1 MVSKEELTGIKD
13 IVERAFADHFGE
25 HEVKITLEPWVDH
38 YGYDIVDVVFVF
50 DEMPSELRGRRM
62 QEFHV
67 QFDEEMIARNLLI
80 DTLFRFHIREELE
93 EAMRA

>member
-50 DEMPSELRGRRM
+50 DEMPSELRGRKSRAFRG
-62 QEFHV
+62 QI
-67 QFDEEMIARNLLI
+67 DGEMVGRKLLI
-80 DTLFRFHIREELE
+80 DTLFRFHLREELE
-93 EAMRA
+93 EAMRE